1 MSDYLNSLVTRTL
14 GLAPVVQPRPAS
26 LFEPVASAGVV
37 SDPAFEVSENV
48 ATQPVAV
55 PSQHVAHEPFA
66 VPVRASER
74 AVESAA
80 PLTVVPTQALPV
92 SVLPSGVT
100 PAETFLEEDWERSR
114 EVRDQELSPLP
125 GETDSLTSA
134 TETRRH
140 QPTSTLIKPEVRIVS
155 QTANREPV
163 QSTVTTPPL
172 EPVIS
177 NSTRPDT
184 VARSRELNAQAA
196 EPAEAP
202 ETVVVTIGRVDV
214 RAIFAP
220 PQAAPRPT
228 RTQPQPLSLDEYL
241 KQRSEGRR

>member
-26 LFEPVASAGVV
+26 LFEPVAPLGPV
-37 SDPAFEVSENV
+37 SEPVFEVSENV

-55 PSQHVAHEPFA
+55 LSQHVAHEPFA
-66 VPVRASER
+66 VPVQASER

-140 QPTSTLIKPEVRIVS
+140 QPTSSLIKPEVRIVS
-155 QTANREPV
+155 QTVNREPV

-172 EPVIS
+172 ETVIS

-184 VARSRELNAQAA
+184 VARSRELNAQTA

-220 PQAAPRPT
+220 PQAVPRPT